1 MERDLCG
8 SERATMNIFTPQHER
23 NPGAPLVF
31 LHGFLGQ
38 TSMWNTVLE
47 KLTVQS
53 PCALVTLPGHGP
65 TPWFPREDSFV
76 GAIHEIASHWPFDSP
91 ITVVGYSMGA
101 RLALGLSIL
110 YPEKIDRA
118 ILLSGDPGLRDETER
133 AQRLLWDEEQATL
146 LAREGLELFSERWAK
161 LPLFATQEKL
171 PGSAREAQQRE
182 RRGHTTKGVAW
193 AMRTLG
199 LGRMPSWWERLST
212 CKVPLQI
219 VTGALDQKFT
229 KIGAEM
235 SQVATHTIIPGVGH
249 NMVFEAPQAIVELL
263 EPSESHQPPR

>member
-1 MERDLCG
+1 MERDRRG
-8 SERATMNIFTPQHER
+8 SERATMSIFTLQHEHSS
-23 NPGAPLVF
+23 GTPLVF

-38 TSMWNTVLE
+38 SLMWSAVIE
-47 KLTVQS
+47 RLTVQS

-65 TPWFPREDSFV
+65 TPWFSREDSFV
-76 GAIHEIASHWPFDSP
+76 GAIHDMASQWPFGSP

-101 RLALGLSIL
+101 RIALGLSIL

-146 LAREGLELFSERWAK
+146 LEREGLEFFSERWAK

-171 PGSAREAQQRE
+171 PVAAREAQQQE
-182 RRGHTTKGVAW
+182 RRGHTNKGAAW

-212 CKVPLQI
+212 CKVPIQI

-235 SQVATHTIIPGVGH
+235 SQFATHTIIPGVGH
-249 NMVFEAPQAIVELL
+249 NVAIEAPQAIADLL
-263 EPSESHQPPR
+263 